1 MDSLT
6 GDGQGHT
13 IHARD
18 VRPGMVVRNPYGGA
32 RGRFLVASEPRPRPD
47 GMVEVDTGDGRTGRF
62 RPQFRLYFDRAET
75 ERLAAE
81 RDTNQ
86 PGPAGRHPETWN
98 TPNDHARGRA
108 ADYELDREA

>member
-1 MDSLT
+1 MQRET
-6 GDGQGHT
+6 GEGQT
-13 IHARD
+13 RSIHARD

-47 GMVEVDTGDGRTGRF
+47 GAVEFDTGDGRTGVF

-81 RDTNQ
+81 RNPQQ
-86 PGPAGRHPETWN
+86 PGPAGRQPETWSP
-98 TPNDHARGRA
+98 PNGHARGRA
-108 ADYELDREA
+108 ADYYLDREA

>member
-1 MDSLT
+1 MQRET
-6 GDGQGHT
+6 GEGQTHS

-32 RGRFLVASEPRPRPD
+32 RGRFVVASEPRPRPD
-47 GMVEVDTGDGRTGRF
+47 GAVEFDTGDGRMGVF

-81 RDTNQ
+81 RNPQQ
-86 PGPAGRHPETWN
+86 PGAAERQREDGN

-108 ADYELDREA
+108 ADYDLDREA

>member
-1 MDSLT
+1 MERET
-6 GDGQGHT
+6 GDT
-13 IHARD
+13 PDRSIHASD

-47 GMVEVDTGDGRTGRF
+47 GTVEFDTADGRTGRF

-86 PGPAGRHPETWN
+86 PCPPGRQPEDWS

-108 ADYELDREA
+108 ADYDLDREA